1 MDWSSIFP
9 MGMAHY
15 LVGGLLIGAGVS
27 WLFVSTGLMGGASSF
42 LTTVWTYVTKD
53 ERFNTSSNVSSRTW
67 RNVYA
72 LGLALG
78 ALIGVR
84 MLGLEMNV
92 TEVSPWQLAIGGL
105 ITGFGVR
112 LSSGCT
118 SGHGICG
125 MALLDLDSILAVLV
139 FLSTAIVVAHLV
151 TAFGGVA

>member
-15 LVGGLLIGAGVS
+15 LIGGLLIGAGVS

-84 MLGLEMNV
+84 MLGLEMSV

>member
-1 MDWSSIFP
+1 MNWAELFP

-15 LVGGLLIGAGVS
+15 AIGGLLIGAGVS

-42 LTTVWTYVTKD
+42 LTTVWTYLTKD
-53 ERFNTSSNVSSRTW
+53 RRFATDSNVSSRTW
-67 RNVYA
+67 RNVYS
-72 LGLALG
+72 LGLIAG
-78 ALIGVR
+78 AFIGVQ
-84 MLGLEMNV
+84 LFGLPMNV
-92 TEVSPWQLAIGGL
+92 TEVAPWQLAIGGL

-151 TAFGGVA
+151 TMFGGVA

>member
-1 MDWSSIFP
+1 MDWASIFP

-15 LVGGLLIGAGVS
+15 LIGGLLIGAGVS

>member
-1 MDWSSIFP
+1 

-15 LVGGLLIGAGVS
+15 LIGGLLIGAGVS

-53 ERFNTSSNVSSRTW
+53 ERFNTSSNLSSRTW

-72 LGLALG
+72 VGLALG

-84 MLGLEMNV
+84 ILGLEMNV

>member
-15 LVGGLLIGAGVS
+15 LIGGLLIGAGVS

-78 ALIGVR
+78 ALIGVS

>member
-15 LVGGLLIGAGVS
+15 LIGGLLIGAGVS

-53 ERFNTSSNVSSRTW
+53 ERFNTSSNLSSRTW

>member
-1 MDWSSIFP
+1 
-9 MGMAHY
+9 
-15 LVGGLLIGAGVS
+15 
-27 WLFVSTGLMGGASSF
+27 
-42 LTTVWTYVTKD
+42 
-53 ERFNTSSNVSSRTW
+53 
-67 RNVYA
+67 
-72 LGLALG
+72 
-78 ALIGVR
+78 

>member
-15 LVGGLLIGAGVS
+15 LIGGLLIGAGVS

-125 MALLDLDSILAVLV
+125 MALLDLDSILAVLM

>member
-15 LVGGLLIGAGVS
+15 LIGGLLIGAGVS

>member
-15 LVGGLLIGAGVS
+15 LIGGLLIGAGVS

-139 FLSTAIVVAHLV
+139 FLSTAIAVAHLV

>member
-1 MDWSSIFP
+1 MDWASIFP

-15 LVGGLLIGAGVS
+15 LIGGLLIGTGVS

-53 ERFNTSSNVSSRTW
+53 ERFTSSSNLSSRTW

-151 TAFGGVA
+151 TALGGVA

>member
-15 LVGGLLIGAGVS
+15 LIGGLLIGAGVS

-84 MLGLEMNV
+84 ILGLEMNV

>member
-1 MDWSSIFP
+1 

-15 LVGGLLIGAGVS
+15 LIGGLLIGAGVS

>member
-15 LVGGLLIGAGVS
+15 LIGGLLIGAGVS

-53 ERFNTSSNVSSRTW
+53 ERFNTGSNLSSRTW